1 MFPAKQR
8 CFVWFLALFAAI
20 GGFLF
25 GYDIGVINGV
35 KDTNGF
41 RCQFNL
47 TLLTS
52 DNVEPP
58 NSEKLLLGFVVSVL
72 LLGCFVGAFAGSIL
86 SELFGRKCGIIIGAS
101 VFAIGGTLQAAAV
114 HIGMMFVG
122 RFASGL
128 SLGML
133 SMITTVYIAEVS
145 PKEIRGKLGTLYQL
159 AVNAGIMVSFIM
171 TYALQPHQQPGS
183 VGYVNLDFGW
193 RISLGLQCLFGVAFG
208 VGMFFLPET
217 PRWLVKKGKVD
228 KAGKVLGKIRK
239 ESVAE
244 ELKDIVDDVESSP
257 PLKWREVL
265 RILCS
270 RNIFGRLVIGVLLQL
285 FQQFTGINVIMY
297 FSTTIFAK
305 VGVPSFLSTA
315 IIGVTN
321 FLATF
326 LAILLIDKV
335 GRKLLLLFGGA
346 GMCVVVML
354 SGVLA
359 AVQDDIAMTR
369 LSTSSSA
376 ANASN
381 GTSTD
386 MTTVAEYALGYLI
399 VVMVM
404 LFVLNF
410 AYSWGPIVWV
420 VNSEIFPLNIRGVA
434 VSITTSAN
442 WISNFALAS
451 ITPLMVDSRWGS
463 IPGTS
468 GTFFLLSCFLAC
480 GFLFVLLVLPE
491 TKGKSLEAIG
501 DKFNEPWI
509 QRIGLL
515 SCCQR
520 CCPKACFTFC
530 KELSSS
536 ESYTLMRSSGENEDG
551 EAVPLSGGDQD
562 SELMDDY
569 DS

>member
-1 MFPAKQR
+1 
-8 CFVWFLALFAAI
+8 
-20 GGFLF
+20 
-25 GYDIGVINGV
+25 VINGV

-41 RCQFNL
+41 RRQFNL

-58 NSEKLLLGFVVSVL
+58 NSEKLLLGFMVSVL
-72 LLGCFVGAFAGSIL
+72 PLGCFVGAFLGSLL
-86 SELFGRKCGIIIGAS
+86 SELFGRKYSIIMGAGLF
-101 VFAIGGTLQAAAV
+101 VIGGVLQTAAI
-114 HIGMMFVG
+114 HIGVMYAG
-122 RFASGL
+122 RVVSGL
-128 SLGML
+128 AVGML
-133 SMITTVYIAEVS
+133 SMVVPVYNAEVS
-145 PKEIRGKLGTLYQL
+145 PKEIRGKLVSLYQL
-159 AVNAGIMVSFIM
+159 AITAGIMVSFIM

-217 PRWLVKKGKVD
+217 PRWLVKKGKID

-239 ESVAE
+239 ESVAKE
-244 ELKDIVDDVESSP
+244 ELNDIIGDIESSP
-257 PLKWREVL
+257 STKWSETLK
-265 RILCS
+265 ILFS
-270 RNIFGRLVIGVLLQL
+270 KSIFPRLVIGVLLQL

>member
-410 AYSWGPIVWV
+410 AYSWG
-420 VNSEIFPLNIRGVA
+420 
-434 VSITTSAN
+434 
-442 WISNFALAS
+442 
-451 ITPLMVDSRWGS
+451 
-463 IPGTS
+463 
-468 GTFFLLSCFLAC
+468 
-480 GFLFVLLVLPE
+480 
-491 TKGKSLEAIG
+491 
-501 DKFNEPWI
+501 
-509 QRIGLL
+509 
-515 SCCQR
+515 
-520 CCPKACFTFC
+520 
-530 KELSSS
+530 
-536 ESYTLMRSSGENEDG
+536 
-551 EAVPLSGGDQD
+551 
-562 SELMDDY
+562 
-569 DS
+569 

>member
-442 WISNFALAS
+442 WFSNFILAS
-451 ITPLMVDSRWGS
+451 VIQLMVESRWGS

-480 GFLFVLLVLPE
+480 AVVFVLLLLPE